1 MLNKQKKQNKMEK
14 EITIE
19 NLQQEVAELKAKVES
34 LQKERDNYY
43 QWYNDERE
51 RANKM
56 LRTVKALAQLT
67 ADAAGLEII
76 QPVKF

>member
-1 MLNKQKKQNKMEK
+1 MEK

-19 NLQQEVAELKAKVES
+19 NLQQENAELKAKVES
-34 LQKERDNYY
+34 LQKDRDNYY
-43 QWYNDERE
+43 KWYNDERE

-76 QPVKF
+76 QPVTF

>member
-1 MLNKQKKQNKMEK
+1 MEK